1 MANATTTKKARGP
14 NKGAKKGKGKHVHAR
29 RQARGDLMQGL
40 ADLLKRHIGT
50 RVGSTTSVSKATADK
65 RWKDIFSGFRLLR
78 TLGMKLED
86 PMSFE
91 GRHMQALVDAWVKA
105 GLSAS
110 TITNRISSFRLF
122 SEWIGKKGMV
132 ELAIRYVSDPSL
144 VQRTSVATEDM
155 SWSAKGIDVAALIE
169 EVRGYSV
176 RVATAMELQ
185 LGLGL
190 RMRESLLTKPHLAD
204 MGSVMDV
211 YRGVKNGRRRMVRVD
226 TESARRALDQAKSVV
241 TVMGE
246 SVAGP
251 VEDGTWTQVRNR
263 YYAVMRKVGITRK
276 DLGVVSHM
284 LRHENAND
292 VFARLA
298 GYASPVRGGPVP
310 TDPMLENYVRTEMA
324 EHLGHSRPRISAHYV
339 GRARKPAKGNG
350 KGKGKEGKV
359 RKTVKAAK
367 E

>member
-1 MANATTTKKARGP
+1 MKSATKTKKARGS
-14 NKGAKKGKGKHVHAR
+14 NKASRNRKAGGAPSR
-29 RQARGDLMQGL
+29 RNQARGDLMQQL
-40 ADLLKRHIGT
+40 ADLLKLHIGT
-50 RVGSTTSVSKATADK
+50 RAGSTASVSKATADK
-65 RWKDIFSGFRLLR
+65 RWKDLFAGFRRLR
-78 TLGMKLED
+78 ELGFKLDMPE
-86 PMSFE
+86 SFE
-91 GRHMQALVDAWVKA
+91 GRHMQALVLAWVEA
-105 GLSAS
+105 GLSPS
-110 TITNRISSFRLF
+110 TIANRISSFRIF
-122 SEWIGKKGMV
+122 SEWIGKRGMV
-132 ELAIRYVSDPSL
+132 ELATRYVSDPSL
-144 VQRTSVATEDM
+144 VQRSSVATEDK
-155 SWSAKGIDVAALIE
+155 SWSAKGIDVVALIE
-169 EVRGYSV
+169 QVRVHSV

-204 MGSVMDV
+204 LGSVMDV

-226 TESARRALDQAKSVV
+226 TESARVALDRAKALVP
-241 TVMGE
+241 TMDE

-310 TDPMLENYVRTEMA
+310 TDPMLERYARTELA
-324 EHLGHSRPRISAHYV
+324 EHLGHSRPRITTHYV
-339 GRARKPAKGNG
+339 GRAKKPGKG
-350 KGKGKEGKV
+350 KGKGKEREV
-359 RKTVKAAK
+359 KTRNGEVAT